1 MVVLAN
7 AARIAQ
13 DAIAAAFRPPAKVD
27 YLAWAV
33 RNIVFTKRE
42 SPEPGPYNPDR
53 FSYFNEILLALSPSD
68 PCRIVTLAKSAQ
80 LGGTVLANVF
90 TGGSMVMDAGDLL
103 YVHPTENNAERWS
116 KMKLTPMLR
125 GTASLKALFPEKSR
139 EGGNSVLYKERA
151 DGLGAILISGAN
163 SPASLSQVTVPRQ
176 VQDDL
181 AKWELNSAG
190 DPEVQADSRSR
201 AITFAKIFKISTP
214 LVMPG
219 CRITKSYEA
228 GSQERL
234 FVPCP
239 HCEHMQTLDWDN
251 MLGNLDPE
259 EPGRAFFTC
268 QACEEPI
275 EEHHRAAML
284 KRAAWRAANPKMKR
298 IHRSFYIWSAYSFLQ
313 SWKQIAFEWFKAKG
327 DPEAERAFLND
338 TVGQAF
344 KATSEAPP
352 WEALRDRGEASPY
365 VRSTL
370 PTGALLVAQG
380 IDCQGDRVEWQVVA
394 FGRSNRRW
402 VIDYGVIPGHISEPA
417 TRDLLDAQI
426 ASTYENCAGRQIGI
440 DLTAIDGN
448 AWTEDVWGWAQRH
461 PSTKVIMV
469 RGANRD
475 TSPVLEQVRKER
487 NAAGKPLKYS
497 KRFYNFGSSVL
508 KMALYRN
515 LLKTDPEEPGHI
527 FFPRGLEDGFYQM
540 LTAEKRVAV
549 RRFGVETFRWIKEP
563 GQPNEG
569 LDTHL
574 QAETAA
580 NRLGLRSMPERRW
593 DFYELREAPLDDEDE
608 ALAAKPPQSPR
619 EQAEYDLKA
628 AAAVT
633 KADAPL
639 RPRTPREQAEFNRYG
654 TINGVKVAKPEPAS
668 AAPESAVK
676 APLSSWAALL
686 KKA

>member
-1 MVVLAN
+1 MTVLAN
-7 AARIAQ
+7 SARIAA
-13 DAIAAAFRPPAKVD
+13 DAIASALKPPAKVD
-27 YLAWAV
+27 FLDWAV

-53 FSYFNEILLALSPSD
+53 FSYFNEVLRALSPSD

-90 TGGSMVMDAGDLL
+90 TGGSMEMDPGDLM
-103 YVHPTENNAERWS
+103 YVHPTDNNAERWS

-125 GTASLKALFPEKSR
+125 GTPALKVLFPEKSR
-139 EGGNSVLYKERA
+139 EGGNSTLYKERA

-181 AKWELNSAG
+181 AKWETNAAG

-239 HCEHMQTLDWDN
+239 HVGCGHMQSLEWEN
-251 MLGNLDPE
+251 MQANLDPD
-259 EPGRAFFTC
+259 EPERAFFTC
-268 QACEEPI
+268 VDCGAAI
-275 EEHHRAAML
+275 EEHHRAWML
-284 KRAAWRAANPKMKR
+284 KRHEWRAANPKMKR

-344 KATSEAPP
+344 KATGEAPP
-352 WEALRDRGEASPY
+352 WEGLRDRAAEAAY
-365 VRSTL
+365 VRGNIPL
-370 PTGALLVAQG
+370 GALLITLG
-380 IDCQGDRVEWQVVA
+380 IDCQADRVEWQLVG
-394 FGRSNRRW
+394 FGRRGQRW
-402 VIDYGVIPGHISEPA
+402 VIEYGIVPGHISEPA
-417 TRDLLDAQI
+417 TRDLLDQLLQQTWPN
-426 ASTYENCAGRQIGI
+426 SFGRKIGI
-440 DLTAIDGN
+440 DLAAIDGN
-448 AWTEDVWGWAQRH
+448 AWTEDVWGWAGRH
-461 PSTKVIMV
+461 PAARVIMV

-515 LLKTDPEEPGHI
+515 LLKQDPTEPGFIHL
-527 FFPRGLEDGFYQM
+527 PRGLEDEYFRQ
-540 LTAEKRVAV
+540 LTAERRTAV
-549 RRFGVETFRWIKEP
+549 KRFGAEVYRWIKEP
-563 GQPNEG
+563 GQANEA

-580 NRLGLRSMPERRW
+580 NRLGLRGMPDRVW
-593 DFYELREAPLDDEDE
+593 DRLEAQRELPDPL
-608 ALAAKPPQSPR
+608 
-619 EQAEYDLKA
+619 
-628 AAAVT
+628 
-633 KADAPL
+633 ADAP
-639 RPRTPREQAEFNRYG
+639 A
-654 TINGVKVAKPEPAS
+654 PEPTPLEPDPDRNRP
-668 AAPESAVK
+668 AAP
-676 APLSSWAALL
+676 APGPVRAPEPGPPPPPRGGFLGRRSGFLRR
-686 KKA
+686 

>member
-53 FSYFNEILLALSPSD
+53 FSYFNEILHALSPAD

-103 YVHPTENNAERWS
+103 YVHPTDNNAERWS

-125 GTASLKALFPEKSR
+125 GTPSLRALFPEKSR

-251 MLGNLDPE
+251 MLANLDPE
-259 EPGRAFFTC
+259 EPSRAFFSC

-284 KRAAWRAANPKMKR
+284 KRHQWRSANPKMKR

-352 WEALRDRGEASPY
+352 WEALRDRGEASSFA
-365 VRSTL
+365 RGTL
-370 PTGALLVAQG
+370 PKGALLVAHG

-394 FGRSNRRW
+394 FGRENRRW

-426 ASTYENCAGRQIGI
+426 GSTYPNCVGRQVGI

-515 LLKTDPEEPGHI
+515 LLKTPEEPGFI
-527 FFPRGLEDGFYQM
+527 AFPKGLEDGFYQM
-540 LTAEKRVAV
+540 LTAEKRIAV

-580 NRLGLRSMPERRW
+580 NRLGLRSMPDRRW
-593 DFYELREAPLDDEDE
+593 DFYELREAPLDEEDE
-608 ALAAKPPQSPR
+608 ALAARPPQSPR
-619 EQAEYDLKA
+619 EQAEYDIKASVA
-628 AAAVT
+628 AA
-633 KADAPL
+633 KADGPS
-639 RPRTPREQAEFNRYG
+639 RPRTPREQAEFDRYG
-654 TINGVKVAKPEPAS
+654 TIGGVKVVRPEPAA
-668 AAPESAVK
+668 AAPAQAVK
-676 APLSSWAALL
+676 TSAGSWAALL

>member
-1 MVVLAN
+1 MTVLAN
-7 AARIAQ
+7 AARVAA
-13 DAIAAAFRPPAKVD
+13 DAIAAALKPPAKVD
-27 YLAWAV
+27 YLDWAV

-53 FSYFNEILLALSPSD
+53 FSYFNEILRALSPSD

-90 TGGSMVMDAGDLL
+90 TGGSMEMDPGDLM
-103 YVHPTENNAERWS
+103 YVHPTDNNAERWS

-125 GTASLKALFPEKSR
+125 GTTSLKALFPEKSR
-139 EGGNSVLYKERA
+139 EGGNSTLYKERA

-181 AKWELNSAG
+181 AKWENNSAG

-219 CRITKSYEA
+219 CRISKSYEA

-239 HCEHMQTLDWDN
+239 HAGCGHMQSLEWEN
-251 MLGNLDPE
+251 MQANLDPE
-259 EPGRAFFTC
+259 HPERAFFTC
-268 QACEEPI
+268 VDCGAAI
-275 EEHHRAAML
+275 EEHHRAWML
-284 KRAAWRAANPKMKR
+284 KRHAWRAANPKMKR

-313 SWKQIAFEWFKAKG
+313 SWKQVAFEWFKAKG

-344 KATSEAPP
+344 KATGEAPP
-352 WEALRDRGEASPY
+352 WEGLRDRAAEAGYDRGTIP
-365 VRSTL
+365 RGGLLLTL
-370 PTGALLVAQG
+370 G
-380 IDCQGDRVEWQVVA
+380 IDCQADRVEWQLIA
-394 FGRSNRRW
+394 FGRSGQRW
-402 VIDYGVIPGHISEPA
+402 VVEYGVVPGHISEPA
-417 TRDLLDAQI
+417 TRGLLDELVQQTWPN
-426 ASTYENCAGRQIGI
+426 SFGRPVRI
-440 DLTAIDGN
+440 DLAAIDGN
-448 AWTEDVWGWAQRH
+448 AWTEDVWGWASRH
-461 PSTKVIMV
+461 PASRVIMV

-487 NAAGKPLKYS
+487 NAAGRPLKYS

-515 LLKTDPEEPGHI
+515 LLKPDPAEPGYVH
-527 FFPRGLEDGFYQM
+527 FPRGLDDEYFRQ
-540 LTAEKRVAV
+540 LTAERRTAV
-549 RRFGVETFRWIKEP
+549 KRFGAEVYRWIKDP
-563 GQPNEG
+563 GQANEA

-580 NRLGLRSMPERRW
+580 NRLGLRGMPDRRW
-593 DFYELREAPLDDEDE
+593 DKLEAEREHPLAEPVPEVPIRTAEPVPVARVPTE
-608 ALAAKPPQSPR
+608 ATASPAQSTPGASRFGGIARLAA
-619 EQAEYDLKA
+619 AL
-628 AAAVT
+628 
-633 KADAPL
+633 
-639 RPRTPREQAEFNRYG
+639 NRSG
-654 TINGVKVAKPEPAS
+654 
-668 AAPESAVK
+668 
-676 APLSSWAALL
+676 
-686 KKA
+686 